1 MIEIYTDGS
10 CLTNPGNGGWAA
22 IINEDGKIKKISGN
36 EKNTTNNRMELMA
49 PINAL
54 KNIKSEEEINIYTDG
69 SCLSNPGDGGWAAII
84 SINGEIK
91 EISGSEK
98 NTTNNRME
106 LLAPIRALKEMKQSD
121 QIEIYT
127 DSQYVKLGITEW
139 INTWV
144 VNNWKTSKKEDVKNK
159 DLWVELYDLNKSLN
173 VKWNWV
179 KAHAGNIMNEKVDLL
194 AKKAANLN

>member
-1 MIEIYTDGS
+1 MI
-10 CLTNPGNGGWAA
+10 
-22 IINEDGKIKKISGN
+22 K
-36 EKNTTNNRMELMA
+36 
-49 PINAL
+49 
-54 KNIKSEEEINIYTDG
+54 IYTDG

-139 INTWV
+139 INTWL

-159 DLWVELYDLNKSLN
+159 ELWIELYEITKSFDIN
-173 VKWNWV
+173 WIWV
-179 KAHAGNIMNEKVDLL
+179 KAHAGNALNEEVDSL
-194 AKKAANLN
+194 AKKAAESN

>member
-36 EKNTTNNRMELMA
+36 EKNTTNNRMELLA

-54 KNIKSEEEINIYTDG
+54 KEMNASSEIT
-69 SCLSNPGDGGWAAII
+69 
-84 SINGEIK
+84 
-91 EISGSEK
+91 
-98 NTTNNRME
+98 
-106 LLAPIRALKEMKQSD
+106 
-121 QIEIYT
+121 IYT

-139 INTWV
+139 INKWII
-144 VNNWKTSKKEDVKNK
+144 NNWQTSKKEDVKNK
-159 DLWVELYDLNKSLN
+159 DLWVELYNLDKSLN

-179 KAHAGNIMNEKVDLL
+179 KAHAGNPMNEEVDLM
-194 AKKAANLN
+194 AKKAANLD